1 MVKSISQRMFKQVN
15 NRKGS
20 MWMYMVQCGCIW
32 FNVDVYGSMWMYMV
46 QCGCIWFN
54 VDIYGSMWMYMV
66 QCGCIWNF
74 KKETTPGSVLWSE
87 NQQENAREE
96 QNTISRVMGIIFM
109 VLN

>member
-1 MVKSISQRMFKQVN
+1 
-15 NRKGS
+15 
-20 MWMYMVQCGCIW
+20 
-32 FNVDVYGSMWMYMV
+32 
-46 QCGCIWFN
+46 
-54 VDIYGSMWMYMV
+54 MWMYMV

-96 QNTISRVMGIIFM
+96 QNTISRVMGIILM